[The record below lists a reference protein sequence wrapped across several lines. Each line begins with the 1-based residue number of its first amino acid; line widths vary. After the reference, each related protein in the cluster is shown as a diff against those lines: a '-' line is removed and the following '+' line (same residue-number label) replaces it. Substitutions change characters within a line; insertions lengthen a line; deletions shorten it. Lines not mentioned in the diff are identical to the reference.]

1 LAPSNTQLVHDIET
15 TTAPLT
21 CADAVWENEGDAS
34 PNRASSGRRAI
45 DQGGTVS
52 ELSGKVAVVTG
63 ASRGIGAAIA
73 ARLAAAGASVAVTAR
88 TAEEG
93 DHPLEGSLATVVA
106 GITDAGGVAI
116 PIVADLGKQQDR
128 HRIIDTAQKDLGP
141 IDILVSNAAVTYFEP
156 VTTFE
161 EKHFRLMFEV
171 QVRAPFEMAQLVLP
185 GMRERGSGWIL
196 NISSGA
202 ARHPQGPPYMAR
214 GGGGTVYG
222 MCKAALERFT
232 TGLASEVYGDG
243 IAVNVLSPSGLV
255 STPGTVHHG
264 LVARAA
270 PDRLEPVEFMA
281 EAAYALVTGDPATL
295 TGKVTYAKTILNE
308 LGIDTA
314 KIA

>member
-1 LAPSNTQLVHDIET
+1 V
-15 TTAPLT
+15 
-21 CADAVWENEGDAS
+21 G
-34 PNRASSGRRAI
+34 
-45 DQGGTVS
+45 

-63 ASRGIGAAIA
+63 ASRGIGAGIA
-73 ARLAAAGASVAVTAR
+73 ARLALAGASVAVTAR

-93 DHPLEGSLATVVA
+93 DHQFEGSLATVVA
-106 GITDAGGVAI
+106 GITDAGGAAI

-128 HRIIDTAQKDLGP
+128 HRIIETAQREFGP
-141 IDILVSNAAVTYFEP
+141 IDILVSNAAITYFEP
-156 VTTFE
+156 VVDFE

-185 GMRERGSGWIL
+185 SMRERRSGWIL

-202 ARHPQGPPYMAR
+202 ARHPQGPPYVLR

-232 TGLASEVYGDG
+232 TGLAAEVYADG

-255 STPGTVHHG
+255 KTPGTVHHG
-264 LVARAA
+264 LVARSS
-270 PDRLEPVEFMA
+270 PDRLEPVSFMA
-281 EAAYALVTGDPATL
+281 EAAYALVTGDPATV
-295 TGKVTYAKTILNE
+295 TGKVTYAKPILAE

-314 KIA
+314 NLA